1 MNYQHKRSVSLVFPG
16 QGSQYVGMGRSLYQS
31 SSAAK
36 AVFDEAQTHL
46 GISPLSFDAKHYQNT
61 VYIQQALLTIEYACY
76 RALLEAVPQL
86 HVHMMAGHSLGEI
99 SALLCSSVLS
109 FPAALD
115 LVQQRGQIMQN
126 TKKQGGM
133 LALIGAEA
141 SEITPICQRIMNE
154 NPGLYL
160 GISAFNSCQQL
171 VLSGDAQAI
180 ALAETACQSCAD
192 NVVRLSNPLA
202 FHSPLMAEAEQQF
215 GAYVR
220 QQAFAEPS
228 CEVFSNVT
236 GETYGEHG
244 RIKELIVAQVSAP
257 VRWQHIMDSLLAA
270 KHPIIELGPKNTLSR
285 LLQAEDEHAR
295 VLATENPVRDI
306 ESILNLIGMNQGTQT
321 GDVHPHKT
329 LDVRGFIERTLASTR
344 NDTHHKMEA
353 YQATKACLSYVRG
366 LAAEQCFEEPAQ
378 KALSKYFQKALDYKE
393 LTTQAKQ
400 EYLSTLLCKAG
411 QQTISLLCFAYAG
424 GSSQI
429 YAQWQRYFDM
439 LSEEP
444 TIKVIAVEYPGRG
457 KKSKDALEVD
467 VQALIQTIYTEHSD
481 VFNGAYALFG
491 HSLGGAVAYQLA
503 SYLAQQNRR
512 APEAVFVSSCPTP
525 DEYQNRSLLAVDDQD
540 FLANLKALN
549 GIPQYVYESD
559 DLMSYYLPILK
570 SDITLLSNWKHS
582 AEQTLNFP
590 LHALTGAE
598 DAFADLALVS
608 AWRTYHRGPVHVRSF
623 SGDHFY
629 LHEAD
634 DLIPYIKT
642 SLAELGKPVDN
653 MSHRNQA
660 QSKQSLQL
668 ASELSHETP

>member
-1 MNYQHKRSVSLVFPG
+1 MNYQQQRSVCLVFPG

-31 SSAAK
+31 SAAAK
-36 AVFDEAQTHL
+36 AVFDDAQTHL
-46 GISPLSFDAKHYQNT
+46 GLSPLSFDETHYQNT
-61 VYIQQALLTIEYACY
+61 AYIQQALLTIEYACY
-76 RALLEAVPQL
+76 QALLEAIPRL
-86 HVHMMAGHSLGEI
+86 HVRMMAGHSLGEI
-99 SALLCSSVLS
+99 SALLCSGALS
-109 FPAALD
+109 FPSALD
-115 LVQQRGQIMQN
+115 LVQQRGHIMQN

-133 LALIGAEA
+133 LALIGAQA
-141 SEITPICQRIMNE
+141 SEITPICQHIMNE

-171 VLSGDAQAI
+171 VLSGDIQAI
-180 ALAETACQSCAD
+180 ALAEAACQSCAD

-220 QQAFAEPS
+220 QQVFTEPN
-228 CEVFSNVT
+228 CQVFSNVS
-236 GETYGEHG
+236 GQVYEDVEG
-244 RIKELIVAQVSAP
+244 IKELIVAQVSAP
-257 VRWQHIMDSLLAA
+257 VCWQHIMHSLLAA

-285 LLQAEDEHAR
+285 LLQAEDEQAQ
-295 VLATENPVRDI
+295 VLATEDPVRDI

-329 LDVRGFIERTLASTR
+329 LDVRGFVERTLASTR
-344 NDTHHKMEA
+344 NDTHHKVEA

-366 LAAEQCFEEPAQ
+366 LAAEQCFEEAAQ
-378 KALSKYFQKALDYKE
+378 KTLSKFFQKALDYKE
-393 LTTQAKQ
+393 LTTQAKH
-400 EYLSTLLCKAG
+400 EYISTLLGKAG

-429 YAQWQRYFDM
+429 YAQWQRYFDT
-439 LSEEP
+439 LGDDP
-444 TIKVIAVEYPGRG
+444 AIKVIAVEYPGRG

-467 VQALIQTIYTEHSD
+467 VQALIQSIYAEHSD

-503 SYLAQQNRR
+503 TYLEQQHRR

-525 DEYQNRSLLAVDDQD
+525 DEYQNRSLLAVDDQE

-582 AEQTLNFP
+582 ADQTLNFP
-590 LHALTGAE
+590 LHALTGTE

-608 AWRTYHRGPVHVRSF
+608 AWGTYHRGSVHVHSF

-634 DLIPYIKT
+634 DLIPYIKN
-642 SLAELGKPVDN
+642 SLAELAPAANQMTYRNRADLKP
-653 MSHRNQA
+653 
-660 QSKQSLQL
+660 SLQP